1 MHDSK
6 LVELYERYHRRVYAY
21 CRRRTS
27 HDHAEDAVAD
37 TFLIA
42 LRRIHDIP
50 EGDDALPWLFSVAYR
65 VLGHQWRGAFRR
77 SRLQQKL
84 GSLGVAFVNAP
95 DDYIVVRQ
103 ESQTVLEALSNLQPR
118 DQEILRL
125 SVWEELSH
133 DQVAKTL
140 GINVDA
146 AKKRLSRA
154 RARLTSEY
162 QRMTKNSHP
171 PLLRKGGAQ

>member
-1 MHDSK
+1 
-6 LVELYERYHRRVYAY
+6 
-21 CRRRTS
+21 
-27 HDHAEDAVAD
+27 
-37 TFLIA
+37 
-42 LRRIHDIP
+42 
-50 EGDDALPWLFSVAYR
+50 
-65 VLGHQWRGAFRR
+65 
-77 SRLQQKL
+77 
-84 GSLGVAFVNAP
+84 LGVAFVNAP